1 MTFNA
6 ETIKAVT
13 HQSLKLT
20 TLICC
25 AIFSLWT
32 TSAAAGSLTVH
43 LGPPGLGNGGSNP
56 VSIPP
61 INPLDYEV
69 TYLTD
74 SNYEWNIALSPGL
87 TFGKRET
94 LATEIYAS
102 IGAGLILDFNG
113 AGPGVYS
120 SVGWNAGTDNQPV
133 RFNLEFKQALA
144 IASGRIISPY
154 AFRIGATFDL

>member
-1 MTFNA
+1 MIF
-6 ETIKAVT
+6 
-13 HQSLKLT
+13 KLPLRT
-20 TLICC
+20 ALLPVL
-25 AIFSLWT
+25 ASFWVGAN
-32 TSAAAGSLTVH
+32 SASGSSLTVH

-74 SNYEWNIALSPGL
+74 NDYEWNFAFTPGL

-94 LATEIYAS
+94 LPSEIYAS
-102 IGAGLILDFNG
+102 IGAGLILNANG
-113 AGPGVYS
+113 VGPGVYS
-120 SVGWNAGTDNQPV
+120 AVGWNAGGDSQPV

-144 IASGRIISPY
+144 IANGRIISPY
-154 AFRIGATFDL
+154 AFRIGAIFDL